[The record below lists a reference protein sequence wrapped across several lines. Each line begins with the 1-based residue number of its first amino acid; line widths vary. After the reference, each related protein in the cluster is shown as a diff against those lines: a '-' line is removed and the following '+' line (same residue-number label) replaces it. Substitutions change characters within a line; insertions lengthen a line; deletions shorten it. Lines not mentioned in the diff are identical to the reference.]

1 MVHEGLFGTRLFAA
15 AHMVVSLFGTVVRD
29 RRTAVSCGAMRCRKN
44 QYEESLFKCEDD
56 RFELDMV
63 IESNQS
69 TVRRIAYRRQPNNA
83 AQRRQRRIAT

>member
-1 MVHEGLFGTRLFAA
+1 
-15 AHMVVSLFGTVVRD
+15 
-29 RRTAVSCGAMRCRKN
+29 MRCRKN

-69 TVRRIAYRRQPNNA
+69 TVRHIAYRRQPNNA